1 MQNREFEKNVQQKME
16 ELQFTPA
23 DAVWDKVEASLPEEK
38 KRRWIIYILLFAYA
52 YQFKCC

>member
-23 DAVWDKVEASLPEEK
+23 DAVWYKVEASLPE
-38 KRRWIIYILLFAYA
+38 
-52 YQFKCC
+52 